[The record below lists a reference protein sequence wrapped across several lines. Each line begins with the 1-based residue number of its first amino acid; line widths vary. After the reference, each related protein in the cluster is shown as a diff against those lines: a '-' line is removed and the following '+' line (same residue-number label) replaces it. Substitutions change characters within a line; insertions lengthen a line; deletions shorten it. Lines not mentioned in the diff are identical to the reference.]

1 VPQDEKAAL
10 LERLKQFEG
19 REVGAPFVARDAVNP
34 AMIRHWCDAM
44 DDANPVYTD
53 PEAAARSVH
62 GGIVAPPTM
71 LQAWTMRGLKPP
83 PKTGA
88 NAQDDLWKVFD
99 AAGFTSI
106 VAVNCDQEYARYLR
120 PGDVL
125 THAVVIESISEEKQT
140 ALGEGH
146 FITQRHTFRDES
158 GEIVGTMLFRLFK
171 FKPGTGKSAA
181 KPAAE
186 AKPAAGEKPSSD
198 EKSSGGAKPRP
209 LRPRPGFTED
219 TLHFWEGLKRHQLL
233 IQRCTSCKRLRHPP
247 EPMCPHCRSLEWD
260 TVAASG
266 RGTIYSFVV
275 MHYPPIPAF
284 DYPNPVGLIEL
295 EEGVRVVS
303 NLIGVPRERLAIGLP
318 VRLEFAEVDPDLTVH
333 QFRVVTGE

>member
-1 VPQDEKAAL
+1 VDEKAAL
-10 LERLKQFEG
+10 LERLNQFEG
-19 REVGAPFVARDAVNP
+19 REVGAPFVARDAVNQ

-53 PEAAARSVH
+53 PEAAAASIH

-83 PKTGA
+83 PKTGP
-88 NAQDDLWKVFD
+88 NAQDELWKIFD

-125 THAVVIESISEEKQT
+125 THSIVIEDITEEKKT

-158 GEIVGTMLFRLFK
+158 GETVGTMLFRLFK

-181 KPAAE
+181 KPAGD
-186 AKPAAGEKPSSD
+186 AKPGAAAKAAGD
-198 EKSSGGAKPRP
+198 GKPRP

-219 TLHFWEGLKRHQLL
+219 TLHFWEGLKRNELL
-233 IQRCTSCKRLRHPP
+233 IQRCTSCERLRHPP
-247 EPMCPHCRSLEWD
+247 EPMCPHCRSLDWD
-260 TVAASG
+260 TVRASG

-275 MHYPPIPAF
+275 MHYPRIPAF
-284 DYPNPVGLIEL
+284 DDANPVGLIEL

-303 NLIGVPRERLAIGLP
+303 NVIGVPGEKLAIGLS
-318 VRLEFAEVDPDLTVH
+318 VRLEFVAFDDDLTLH
-333 QFRVVTGE
+333 QFRVVAASE